1 MATKKILHIIPSLI
15 EGGAERLALDI
26 CIELSKRA
34 NIDVVLVALN
44 RKNDYPQLSSQLNY
58 QVIPSKFIPSIK
70 GKPIIE
76 TAELMQFIHN
86 FQPDVIHSHLF
97 EAELA
102 SRHKVLKGVK
112 YFTHCHDNMR
122 QLKKF
127 SIQVLKSKVAFTD
140 FYERKLLLKRYEEC
154 NNSFIAISKHTQ
166 NYFIE
171 NLPKQFHPRIY
182 LQHNAIHFQRFH
194 AAYCSRKSKP
204 LKLINVGTFVAKK
217 NQAFLVEIVQA
228 LVQKNVPVHL
238 TMLGEG
244 ALRKTVE
251 QKIKTLGLSEYI
263 TMPGNVE
270 NVPEYL
276 KDANI
281 YVHSATYEP
290 FGLVLIEAM
299 AAGLPVV
306 SLDGGGN
313 RDIMENGKNGYL
325 ISDQNA
331 EKFANT
337 ILTIADNENTYEQMS
352 KYSVEFAQKFDIKN
366 YVDKLLVLYDR

>member
-1 MATKKILHIIPSLI
+1 MATHKILHIIPSLI

-26 CIELSKRA
+26 CIELSKRS
-34 NIDVVLVALN
+34 NIEVAFVALN
-44 RKNDYPQLSSQLNY
+44 AKNDYPQLSSQLNY

-70 GKPIIE
+70 GKPTIE
-76 TAELMQFIHN
+76 TAALMQFIQN
-86 FQPDVIHSHLF
+86 FKPDVIHSHLY

-102 SRHKVLKGVK
+102 SRHEVLKGVK
-112 YFTHCHDNMR
+112 YFTHCHDNMK

-127 SIQVLKSKVAFTD
+127 SLQVMQSKSAFTD
-140 FYERKLLLKRYEEC
+140 YYERALLLKAYEKC
-154 NNSFIAISKHTQ
+154 NNSFIAISKHTYD
-166 NYFIE
+166 YFIE
-171 NLPKQFHPRIY
+171 NLPKQFHSRIY

-194 AAYCSRKSKP
+194 AAFSSRKSKP

-217 NQAFLVEIVQA
+217 NQAFLVDIVNA
-228 LVQKNVPVHL
+228 LVQKKVAAHL

-244 ALRKTVE
+244 ALRKNVE
-251 QKIKTLGLSEYI
+251 QKVNALGLSAHI

-276 KDANI
+276 KEANM

-313 RDIMENGKNGYL
+313 RDIIDNGKNGYL
-325 ISDQNA
+325 ISEQNV

-337 ILTIADNENTYEQMS
+337 ILTLADNENTYEQMS
-352 KYSVEFAQKFDIKN
+352 RYSVEFAQKFDIKN
-366 YVDKLLVLYDR
+366 YVDKLIELYNR